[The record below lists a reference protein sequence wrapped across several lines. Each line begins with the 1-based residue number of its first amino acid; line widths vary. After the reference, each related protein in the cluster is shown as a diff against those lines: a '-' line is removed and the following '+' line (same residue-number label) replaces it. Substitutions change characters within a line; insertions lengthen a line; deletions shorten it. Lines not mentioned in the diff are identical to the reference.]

1 MVNTVA
7 DVNIISPKSWPSDWP
22 LQEVDI
28 QFQEVG
34 TLAQ

>member
-1 MVNTVA
+1 MVVTGAEVT
-7 DVNIISPKSWPSDWP
+7 IISPKSWPSDWP